1 MFLVFFFCLLLSIIY
16 FEISFLF
23 SELQEGGMEFLVDGL
38 NLTKTAKKKLD
49 KLDKINIHLHGKMHD
64 D

>member
-1 MFLVFFFCLLLSIIY
+1 
-16 FEISFLF
+16 
-23 SELQEGGMEFLVDGL
+23 MEFLVDGL
-38 NLTKTAKKKLD
+38 NLTKTTKKKLD